1 MTEAAPGTTEATEEV
16 RHPLFARLYLRMTSG
31 RMGRGEI
38 EHRRKLLTGLSGRV
52 IEVGA
57 GGGLNFEFYPREVES
72 VLAVEPEPT
81 MREAAVEAAA
91 KAPVEVQ
98 VVEGVA
104 ASLPAED
111 AAFDAAVCSLVLC
124 SVSDQRRALAELR
137 RVIRPGGELRF
148 YEHVA
153 AERPAGLRLQRF
165 ADATFWPRVSGGC
178 HMARDTVAAIGA
190 AGFEVDDHERFGY
203 SPGPP
208 VPALP
213 HVLGIARR
221 P

>member
-1 MTEAAPGTTEATEEV
+1 MAEATKRTVEPDEEV
-16 RHPLFARLYLRMTSG
+16 RHPLFARMYLRMTSG
-31 RMGRGEI
+31 RMGRGET

-57 GGGLNFEFYPREVES
+57 GGGLNFEFYPPEVES

-81 MREAAVEAAA
+81 MREAAAEAAA

-104 ASLPAED
+104 ANLPAEE
-111 AAFDAAVCSLVLC
+111 AGFDAAVCSLMLC
-124 SVSDQRRALAELR
+124 SVADQSRALAELR

-165 ADATFWPRVSGGC
+165 ADATFWPRISGGC
-178 HMARDTVAAIGA
+178 HMARDTVAAIAA
-190 AGFEVDDHERFGY
+190 AGFEISDHERFSF

-213 HVLGIARR
+213 HVLGTARR

>member
-1 MTEAAPGTTEATEEV
+1 MAEATRPTAEADEEV

-31 RMGRGEI
+31 RMGRGEV

-57 GGGLNFEFYPREVES
+57 GGGLNFEFYPPEVES

-81 MREAAVEAAA
+81 MREAAIEAAA

-104 ASLPAED
+104 ASLPAQD

-124 SVSDQRRALAELR
+124 SVSDQRQALSELR

-153 AERPAGLRLQRF
+153 AERPGGLRLQRF
-165 ADATFWPRVSGGC
+165 ADATFWPRISGGC
-178 HMARDTVAAIGA
+178 HMARDTVAAIAA
-190 AGFEVDDHERFGY
+190 AGFEVDDHDRFGY